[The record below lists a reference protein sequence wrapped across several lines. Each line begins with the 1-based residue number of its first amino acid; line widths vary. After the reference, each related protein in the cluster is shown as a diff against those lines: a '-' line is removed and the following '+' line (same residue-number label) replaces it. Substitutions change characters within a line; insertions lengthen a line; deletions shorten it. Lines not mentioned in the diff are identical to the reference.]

1 MVNVIGDDSN
11 EGQTGYRHGT
21 FSEYVLQTNGL
32 VQLFSYR
39 PNSSAQMD
47 QATQILLGSDGF

>member
-21 FSEYVLQTNGL
+21 FSEYVFQTNGL
-32 VQLFSYR
+32 VQLFSY
-39 PNSSAQMD
+39 NSSAQMD
-47 QATQILLGSDGF
+47 QATEILLGSDGF